1 MLCAWTASLRSR
13 HGFDC
18 CQVLGL
24 PANPAGGPAAT
35 MIVPASQDQRLQP
48 LPESALFAAREY
60 VLRSGVNSSWTS
72 SSTITGLV
80 SGTPIRVWAP
90 AVLNV
95 FEDRAVRV
103 AGYKPSAIRR
113 S

>member
-60 VLRSGVNSSWTS
+60 VLRSGANFVINFV
-72 SSTITGLV
+72 IDGNGARFRYADRRL
-80 SGTPIRVWAP
+80 GTCRS
-90 AVLNV
+90 
-95 FEDRAVRV
+95 RC
-103 AGYKPSAIRR
+103 IRR
-113 S
+113 PSRPGGGL